1 MIYKENNTTVN
12 ARAQFGFWGADSK
25 SKQGEKKERK
35 KERKIRLDL
44 NSEELGKHNIA

>member
-12 ARAQFGFWGADSK
+12 ARAQFGFGEPTANQSK
-25 SKQGEKKERK
+25 A

-44 NSEELGKHNIA
+44 NNEELGKHNIA

>member
-1 MIYKENNTTVN
+1 MLEHNLVLGEPTAN
-12 ARAQFGFWGADSK
+12 QSK
-25 SKQGEKKERK
+25 A